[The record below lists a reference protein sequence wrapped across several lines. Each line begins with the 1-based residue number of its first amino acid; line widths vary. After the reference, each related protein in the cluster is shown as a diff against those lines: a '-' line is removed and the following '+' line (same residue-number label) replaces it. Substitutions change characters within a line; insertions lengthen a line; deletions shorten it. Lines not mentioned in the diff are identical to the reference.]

1 MYRIGIDIGGTQLR
15 AALLDDDMNIIDSFK
30 TVNDRTMTGA
40 QNMDR
45 VIRFIRSV
53 KEPLAGIGI
62 GSPGPLDLK
71 KGIVVNPPNLVGW
84 DNFEIV
90 KYMEEQTGLKTWL
103 DNDANVAG
111 LAEALRGAGMGYESV
126 AFIGI
131 STGLGGAYVYRGE
144 LIHGAHS
151 CGAEFYNMIV
161 NDDPYSHKGANPGSL
176 NENASG
182 SAMQRMATERF
193 GRDMQPKEL
202 FELFYAGNED
212 AKSILTYTAETL
224 ARGIAN
230 IFYTIDPD
238 VYVFG
243 GSVAIHHPWYM
254 DVVKQ
259 KAMKYITADDILI
272 VPARYDDDAGLIGAA
287 LLVRQ

>member
-15 AALLDDDMNIIDSFK
+15 AALLDDEMNIIDSFK
-30 TVNDRTMTGA
+30 TVNDRKLSGA
-40 QNMDR
+40 ENMDR
-45 VIRFIRSV
+45 IIRYIKSV
-53 KEPLAGIGI
+53 NEPLQGIGI

-71 KGIVVNPPNLVGW
+71 RGVVVNPPNLIGW

-90 KYMEEQTGLKTWL
+90 EYMEENTGLKTWL

-111 LAEALRGAGMGYESV
+111 LAEALRGAGVGYESV
-126 AFIGI
+126 VFIGI
-131 STGLGGAYVYRGE
+131 STGLGGAYVYKGE

-161 NDDPYSHKGANPGSL
+161 NDDRYCHKGANPGSL
-176 NENASG
+176 NETASG
-182 SAMQRMATERF
+182 TAMQRLASERF
-193 GRDMQPKEL
+193 GRDMVPKEL
-202 FELFYAGNED
+202 FEEFYKGDET
-212 AKSILTYTAETL
+212 AKQILEETSEAL
-224 ARGIAN
+224 ARGVAN

-254 DVVKQ
+254 DVVKK
-259 KAMKYITADDILI
+259 KAMEYITADDILI
-272 VPARYDDDAGLIGAA
+272 VPAKYDDDAGLVGAA
-287 LLVRQ
+287 LLVR

>member
-15 AALLDDDMNIIDSFK
+15 AALLDDEMNIIDSFK
-30 TVNDRTMTGA
+30 TVNDRKLSGA
-40 QNMDR
+40 ENMDR
-45 VIRFIRSV
+45 IIRYIKSV
-53 KEPLAGIGI
+53 NELLQGIGI

-71 KGIVVNPPNLVGW
+71 RGVVVNPPNLIGW

-90 KYMEEQTGLKTWL
+90 KYMEENTGLKTWL

-111 LAEALRGAGMGYESV
+111 LAEALRGAGVGYESV
-126 AFIGI
+126 VFIGI
-131 STGLGGAYVYRGE
+131 STGLGGAYVYKGE

-161 NDDPYSHKGANPGSL
+161 NDDRYCHKGANPGSL
-176 NENASG
+176 NETASG
-182 SAMQRMATERF
+182 TAMQRLASERF
-193 GRDMQPKEL
+193 GRDMVPKEL
-202 FELFYAGNED
+202 FEEFYKGDET
-212 AKSILTYTAETL
+212 AKQILEETSEAL
-224 ARGIAN
+224 ARGVAN

-254 DVVKQ
+254 DVVKK
-259 KAMKYITADDILI
+259 KAMEYITADDILI
-272 VPARYDDDAGLIGAA
+272 VPAKYDDDAGLVGAA
-287 LLVRQ
+287 LLVR

>member
-30 TVNDRTMTGA
+30 TINDRSLSGA
-40 QNMDR
+40 ANMDR
-45 VIRFIRSV
+45 IIRYIKSV
-53 KEPLAGIGI
+53 DEPLQGIGI

-71 KGIVVNPPNLVGW
+71 RGVVVNPPNLIGW
-84 DNFEIV
+84 DGFEIV
-90 KYMEEQTGLKTWL
+90 RYMEQKTGLRTWL

-111 LAEALRGAGMGYESV
+111 LAEALRGAGVGYESV

-131 STGLGGAYVYRGE
+131 STGLGGAYVYKGE

-161 NDDPYSHKGANPGSL
+161 NDDKYCHKGANPGSL
-176 NENASG
+176 NETASG
-182 SAMQRMATERF
+182 TAMQRLATERF
-193 GRDMQPKEL
+193 GREMTPKEL
-202 FELFYAGNED
+202 FEEFYKGDET
-212 AKSILTYTAETL
+212 AKQILEETSEAL
-224 ARGIAN
+224 ARGVAN

-254 DVVKQ
+254 DVVKK
-259 KAMKYITADDILI
+259 KAMEYITADDILI
-272 VPARYDDDAGLIGAA
+272 VPAKYDDDAGLVGAA
-287 LLVRQ
+287 LLVK

>member
-30 TVNDRTMTGA
+30 TINDRSLSGA
-40 QNMDR
+40 ANMDR
-45 VIRFIRSV
+45 IIRYIKSV
-53 KEPLAGIGI
+53 DEPLQGIGI

-71 KGIVVNPPNLVGW
+71 RGVVVNPPNLIGW
-84 DNFEIV
+84 DGFEIV
-90 KYMEEQTGLKTWL
+90 RYMEQKTGLKTWL

-111 LAEALRGAGMGYESV
+111 LAEALRGAGVGYESV

-131 STGLGGAYVYRGE
+131 STGLGGAYVYKGE

-161 NDDPYSHKGANPGSL
+161 NDDKYCHKGANPGSL
-176 NENASG
+176 NETASG
-182 SAMQRMATERF
+182 TAMQRLATERF
-193 GRDMQPKEL
+193 GREMTPKEL
-202 FELFYAGNED
+202 FEEFYKGDET
-212 AKSILTYTAETL
+212 AKKILEETSEAL
-224 ARGIAN
+224 ARGVAN

-254 DVVKQ
+254 DVVKK
-259 KAMKYITADDILI
+259 KAMEYITADDILI
-272 VPARYDDDAGLIGAA
+272 VPAKYDDDAGLVGAA
-287 LLVRQ
+287 LLVK

>member
-15 AALLDDDMNIIDSFK
+15 AALLDDEMNIIDSFK
-30 TVNDRTMTGA
+30 TVNDRKLSGA
-40 QNMDR
+40 ENMDR
-45 VIRFIRSV
+45 IIRYIKSV
-53 KEPLAGIGI
+53 NEPLQGIGI

-71 KGIVVNPPNLVGW
+71 RGVVVNPPNLIGW

-90 KYMEEQTGLKTWL
+90 KYMEENTGLKTWL

-111 LAEALRGAGMGYESV
+111 LAEALRGAGVGYESV
-126 AFIGI
+126 VFIGI
-131 STGLGGAYVYRGE
+131 STGLGGAYVYKGE

-161 NDDPYSHKGANPGSL
+161 NDDRYCHKGANPGSL
-176 NENASG
+176 NETASG
-182 SAMQRMATERF
+182 TAMQRLASERF
-193 GRDMQPKEL
+193 GRDMVPKEL
-202 FELFYAGNED
+202 FEEFYKGDET
-212 AKSILTYTAETL
+212 AKQILEETSEAL
-224 ARGIAN
+224 ARGVAN

-254 DVVKQ
+254 DVVKK
-259 KAMKYITADDILI
+259 KAMEYITADDILI
-272 VPARYDDDAGLIGAA
+272 VPAKYDDDAGLVGAA
-287 LLVRQ
+287 LLVR

>member
-15 AALLDDDMNIIDSFK
+15 AALLDDEMNIIDSFK
-30 TVNDRTMTGA
+30 TVNDRKLSGA
-40 QNMDR
+40 ENMDR
-45 VIRFIRSV
+45 IIRYIKSV
-53 KEPLAGIGI
+53 NEPLQGIGI

-71 KGIVVNPPNLVGW
+71 RGVVVNPPNLIGW

-90 KYMEEQTGLKTWL
+90 KYMEENTGLKTWL

-111 LAEALRGAGMGYESV
+111 LAEALRGAGVGYESV
-126 AFIGI
+126 VFIGI
-131 STGLGGAYVYRGE
+131 STGLGGAYVYKGE

-161 NDDPYSHKGANPGSL
+161 NDDRYCHKGANPGSL
-176 NENASG
+176 NETASG
-182 SAMQRMATERF
+182 TAMQRLASERF
-193 GRDMQPKEL
+193 GRDMVPKEL
-202 FELFYAGNED
+202 FEEFYKGDET
-212 AKSILTYTAETL
+212 AKQILEETSEAL
-224 ARGIAN
+224 ARGVAN

-254 DVVKQ
+254 DVVKK
-259 KAMKYITADDILI
+259 KAMEYITADDILI
-272 VPARYDDDAGLIGAA
+272 VPVKYDDDAGLVGAA
-287 LLVRQ
+287 LLVR

>member
-15 AALLDDDMNIIDSFK
+15 AALLDDEMNIIDSFK
-30 TVNDRTMTGA
+30 TVNDRKLSGA
-40 QNMDR
+40 ENMDR
-45 VIRFIRSV
+45 IIRYIKSV
-53 KEPLAGIGI
+53 NEPLQGIGI

-71 KGIVVNPPNLVGW
+71 RGVVVNPPNLIGW

-90 KYMEEQTGLKTWL
+90 KYMEGNTGLKTWL

-111 LAEALRGAGMGYESV
+111 LAEALRGAGVGYESV
-126 AFIGI
+126 VFIGI
-131 STGLGGAYVYRGE
+131 STGLGGAYVYKGE

-161 NDDPYSHKGANPGSL
+161 NDDRYCHKGANPGSL
-176 NENASG
+176 NETASG
-182 SAMQRMATERF
+182 TAMQRLASERF
-193 GRDMQPKEL
+193 GRDMVPKEL
-202 FELFYAGNED
+202 FEEFYKGDET
-212 AKSILTYTAETL
+212 AKQILEETSEAL
-224 ARGIAN
+224 ARGVAN

-254 DVVKQ
+254 DVVKK
-259 KAMKYITADDILI
+259 KAMEYITADDILI
-272 VPARYDDDAGLIGAA
+272 VPAKYDDDAGLVGAA
-287 LLVRQ
+287 LLVR

>member
-30 TVNDRTMTGA
+30 TINDRSLSGA
-40 QNMDR
+40 ENMDR
-45 VIRFIRSV
+45 IIRYIKSV
-53 KEPLAGIGI
+53 SEPLQGIGI

-71 KGIVVNPPNLVGW
+71 RGVVVNPPNLIGW

-90 KYMEEQTGLKTWL
+90 KYMEEKTGLKTWL

-111 LAEALRGAGMGYESV
+111 LAEALRGAGVGYESV

-131 STGLGGAYVYRGE
+131 STGLGGAYVYKGE

-161 NDDPYSHKGANPGSL
+161 NDDKYSHKGANPGSL
-176 NENASG
+176 NETASG
-182 SAMQRMATERF
+182 TAMQRLATERF
-193 GRDMQPKEL
+193 GRDMTPKEL
-202 FELFYAGNED
+202 FEEFYKGDET
-212 AKSILTYTAETL
+212 AKQILEETSEAL
-224 ARGIAN
+224 ARGVAN

-254 DVVKQ
+254 DVVKK
-259 KAMKYITADDILI
+259 KAMEYITADDILI
-272 VPARYDDDAGLIGAA
+272 VPAKYDDDAGLVGAA
-287 LLVRQ
+287 LLVK

>member
-15 AALLDDDMNIIDSFK
+15 AALLDDEMNIIDSFK
-30 TVNDRTMTGA
+30 TVNDRKLSGA
-40 QNMDR
+40 ENMDR
-45 VIRFIRSV
+45 IIRYIKSV
-53 KEPLAGIGI
+53 NEPLQGIGI

-71 KGIVVNPPNLVGW
+71 RGVVVNPPNLIGW

-90 KYMEEQTGLKTWL
+90 KYMEENTGLKTWL

-111 LAEALRGAGMGYESV
+111 LAEALRGAGVGYESV
-126 AFIGI
+126 VFIGI

-161 NDDPYSHKGANPGSL
+161 NDDRYCHKGANPGSL
-176 NENASG
+176 NETASG
-182 SAMQRMATERF
+182 TAMQRLASERF
-193 GRDMQPKEL
+193 GRDMVPKEL
-202 FELFYAGNED
+202 FEEFYKGDET
-212 AKSILTYTAETL
+212 AKQILEETSEAL
-224 ARGIAN
+224 ARGVAN

-254 DVVKQ
+254 DVVKK
-259 KAMKYITADDILI
+259 KAMEYITADDILI
-272 VPARYDDDAGLIGAA
+272 VPAKYDDDAGLVGAA
-287 LLVRQ
+287 LLVR

>member
-1 MYRIGIDIGGTQLR
+1 MYTIGIDIGGTQLR
-15 AALLDDDMNIIDSFK
+15 AALLDEEMNIIDSFK
-30 TVNDRTMTGA
+30 TINDRSLSGA
-40 QNMDR
+40 ENMDR
-45 VIRFIRSV
+45 LIRFIRSV
-53 KEPLAGIGI
+53 DEPIRGIGI
-62 GSPGPLDLK
+62 GCPGPLDLK
-71 KGIVVNPPNLVGW
+71 KGVVLNPPNLVGW

-90 KYMEEQTGLKTWL
+90 KYVEGKTGLKTWL

-111 LAEALRGAGMGYESV
+111 LAEALRGAGVGYESV
-126 AFIGI
+126 VFCGI
-131 STGLGGAYVYRGE
+131 STGLGGAYIYKGE

-161 NDDPYSHKGANPGSL
+161 NDDPYCHKAANPGSL

-182 SAMQRMATERF
+182 TAMERLASERF
-193 GRDMQPKEL
+193 GKPVRPREL
-202 FELFYAGNED
+202 FDLFYAGNED
-212 AKSILTYTAETL
+212 AKEILEYTAEAL

-254 DVVKQ
+254 DAVKQ

-272 VPARYDDDAGLIGAA
+272 VQAKYDDDAGLVGAA
-287 LLVRQ
+287 LLVR